1 MMSNETN
8 QKILNKKKQM
18 ANLNLWKAVQTTDL
32 AFTKPST
39 SGRSITTIDPQ
50 YQLREATNQ
59 FGPFGI
65 GWGIKP
71 DTVKI
76 SYKTIATYELL
87 MYDAVMFYNY
97 EDKEGLLN
105 ISSVQ
110 KIAYVTNNGKGYL
123 KVDDDA
129 QRKAETNAV
138 SKGLS
143 RIGFNADIFLGMFE
157 DQDYVDQIAVEQA
170 IEKSEDKEGEIEAQ
184 RGEIKKFM
192 EKSIEAYNVK
202 EICFK
207 DVSRLYKKDM
217 IYLNNRSSITH
228 LTKSAQYAMKEL
240 EKAYVKIKDKKDEA

>member
-1 MMSNETN
+1 MSNETN
-8 QKILNKKKQM
+8 QKILNRKKQM
-18 ANLNLWKAVQTTDL
+18 ANLDLWKAVQTTDL

-76 SYKTIATYELL
+76 SYKTLGTNELL

-97 EDKEGLLN
+97 EGEEGLLN

-110 KIAYVTNNGKGYL
+110 KIAYITKNGQGYL
-123 KVDDDA
+123 KIDDDA

-157 DQDYVDQIAVEQA
+157 DQDYIAQISVEQA
-170 IEKSEDKEGEIEAQ
+170 IEKSEDKESEIELQ
-184 RGEIKKFM
+184 CGEIKKYM
-192 EKSIEAYNVK
+192 EESIKAYNVK
-202 EICFK
+202 EIDIK
-207 DVSRLYKKDM
+207 SVSRMYKKDM
-217 IYLNNRSSITH
+217 IYLNNRSSIVH
-228 LTKSAQYAMKEL
+228 LAKAAQFAMKML
-240 EKAYVKIKDKKDEA
+240 EKEYNAIKEKKSEA